1 MKDVAKYNVTKGVST
16 ALTFATPMVTL
27 LTQANLIVHRSDTA
41 LSAAGV
47 FAVLLT
53 LLFMKDKI
61 MEYFKAPSA
70 LVLSSVMLILI
81 LILESILLPMK
92 AVCIAT
98 MIMCGVDEVT
108 FKRWYKQIEKRLP
121 ENVQDYKHLGF
132 IFTNTNNLL
141 KGDNYEQ

>member
-16 ALTFATPMVTL
+16 TLTFATPMVTL

-98 MIMCGVDEVT
+98 MIMCGVDEIT
-108 FKRWYKQIEKRLP
+108 FKRWYKQIEKKLP
-121 ENVQDYKHLGF
+121 ANAQDYKHVGF
-132 IFTNTNNLL
+132 LFTSTNNLL
-141 KGDNYEQ
+141 KGVNNG